1 MHIPNGFLSD
11 PVCVATTAAAA
22 AAYGAGFCQ
31 ARRSLDQQKCESL
44 AVASAAIFAAQMI
57 NFTIDHGTSGHLIGA
72 GAVAILLGPYAAM
85 LAMGIVL
92 AAQAVLFGD
101 GSIAT
106 WGANMLSMGIAAPWT
121 AWAVSRILAPSNR
134 SMSGTIVVA
143 SVAGFASVMTAAS
156 VCSLELAGGGAA
168 ALGDVLPA
176 MLQAHLLV
184 GLSEAL
190 LTAAVVVLVTSQTT
204 RTTAELSNRLA
215 AGRGGKDSP
224 PVRLRSSCW
233 PP

>member
-22 AAYGAGFCQ
+22 AAYGAGFYQ
-31 ARRSLDQQKCESL
+31 ARRSLDRQKCESL

-85 LAMGIVL
+85 LAMGVVL

-121 AWAVSRILAPSNR
+121 AWAVSRITGALQSVDEWHHR
-134 SMSGTIVVA
+134 QCSGRR
-143 SVAGFASVMTAAS
+143 
-156 VCSLELAGGGAA
+156 VCFGHGGGKS
-168 ALGDVLPA
+168 
-176 MLQAHLLV
+176 LLH
-184 GLSEAL
+184 
-190 LTAAVVVLVTSQTT
+190 
-204 RTTAELSNRLA
+204 SN
-215 AGRGGKDSP
+215 
-224 PVRLRSSCW
+224 
-233 PP
+233 